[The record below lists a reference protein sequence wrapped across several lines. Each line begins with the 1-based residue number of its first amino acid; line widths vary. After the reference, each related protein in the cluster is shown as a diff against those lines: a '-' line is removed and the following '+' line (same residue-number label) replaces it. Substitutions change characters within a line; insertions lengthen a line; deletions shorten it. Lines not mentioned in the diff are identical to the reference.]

1 MNIVF
6 GIYFSIIGALFLCLG
21 IINYYLGAEY
31 KVDFNEKWKD
41 RYIIGTANFILA
53 FLLFVMAVVNWM
65 VVV

>member
-6 GIYFSIIGALFLCLG
+6 GICFSIIGALFLYLG
-21 IINYYLGAEY
+21 ITNYYLGAEY
-31 KVDFNEKWKD
+31 KVNFNEKWKD

-53 FLLFVMAVVNWM
+53 FLLFVMAVANWM

>member
-6 GIYFSIIGALFLCLG
+6 GICFSIIGVLFLCLG

-31 KVDFNEKWKD
+31 KVNFNEKWKD

-53 FLLFVMAVVNWM
+53 FLLFVMAVANWM